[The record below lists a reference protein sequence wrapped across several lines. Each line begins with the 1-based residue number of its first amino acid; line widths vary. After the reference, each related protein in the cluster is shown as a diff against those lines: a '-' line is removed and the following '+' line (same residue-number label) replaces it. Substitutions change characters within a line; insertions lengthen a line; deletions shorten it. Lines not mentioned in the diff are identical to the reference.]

1 MRLRR
6 REDGDSDAA
15 EAARVAMYDDVT
27 GLASRFLFFDRLGLA
42 LARTERRNSWASVL
56 LLDLDGFAKVEE
68 RAGRATAEEALREVS
83 DRLMTVIR
91 PGDSAAR
98 VGNGQFAV
106 LCEEIEGEPDA
117 ISIAER
123 CAAALAFP
131 FELEEAQIHL
141 SASVGIALAG
151 GRGAPAPAVLPGPP
165 GATPTPRRSS
175 AAPRPRCGPRVSTA
189 GPDSR
194 SFVRPDGLR
203 RNGSA
208 KNLFVTQND
217 VTVHLSRQR
226 SPFWIPVSW
235 GGEHWGP

>member
-1 MRLRR
+1 MRLWR

-98 VGNGQFAV
+98 VGHGQFAV
-106 LCEEIEGEPDA
+106 LCEEIEGEADA

-123 CAAALAFP
+123 LAAALAFP
-131 FELEEAQIHL
+131 FELEEAQVHL

-151 GRGAPAPAVLPGPP
+151 GRDADAEALIRGAASAMRAARERGGARFEIFHPP
-165 GATPTPRRSS
+165 T
-175 AAPRPRCGPRVSTA
+175 
-189 GPDSR
+189 
-194 SFVRPDGLR
+194 DG
-203 RNGSA
+203 G
-208 KNLFVTQND
+208 D
-217 VTVHLSRQR
+217 
-226 SPFWIPVSW
+226 
-235 GGEHWGP
+235 GG

>member
-1 MRLRR
+1 MRLWRR
-6 REDGDSDAA
+6 DGGEDFDAS

-27 GLASRFLFFDRLGLA
+27 GLASRYLFFDRLGLA
-42 LARTERRNSWASVL
+42 LARTERRNSWAAVL

-106 LCEEIEGEPDA
+106 LCEEIDGEADA

-123 CAAALAFP
+123 LAAALAFP
-131 FELEEAQIHL
+131 FELEEAQVHL

-151 GRGAPAPAVLPGPP
+151 GRDADAEALIRGAASAMRSAREHGGARFEVFHPP
-165 GATPTPRRSS
+165 SG
-175 AAPRPRCGPRVSTA
+175 
-189 GPDSR
+189 
-194 SFVRPDGLR
+194 
-203 RNGSA
+203 
-208 KNLFVTQND
+208 
-217 VTVHLSRQR
+217 
-226 SPFWIPVSW
+226 
-235 GGEHWGP
+235 GGESG

>member
-6 REDGDSDAA
+6 RDDDGFDAA

-27 GLASRFLFFDRLGLA
+27 GLASRYLFFDRLGLA
-42 LARTERRNSWASVL
+42 LARTERRNSWAAVL
-56 LLDLDGFAKVEE
+56 LLDLDGFPKLEE

-106 LCEEIEGEPDA
+106 LCEEIEDEPDA

-123 CAAALAFP
+123 LAAALACP
-131 FELEEAQIHL
+131 YELEEAQVHL

-151 GRGAPAPAVLPGPP
+151 GRDADAEALIRGAATAMRTAREHG
-165 GATPTPRRSS
+165 GARFEIF
-175 AAPRPRCGPRVSTA
+175 RPS
-189 GPDSR
+189 
-194 SFVRPDGLR
+194 
-203 RNGSA
+203 
-208 KNLFVTQND
+208 
-217 VTVHLSRQR
+217 
-226 SPFWIPVSW
+226 
-235 GGEHWGP
+235 